1 MVEHE
6 PELYRNESKFGPIP
20 DIPVGTTWRNR
31 QVTSDTLSRNSL
43 TTGLREECSK
53 ARIHTSTKA
62 GISGGR
68 SGAYSIVMSGGYSD
82 DVDKGDVMYTSG
94 RCFLDHF
101 ISPAVHRVYT
111 GTGGR
116 DDENSRYGGGNNRS
130 WGGGEQTKDQT
141 FEHKDNNSLVVSSHN
156 LAGGTDLT
164 IVQVSFNLSKPVR
177 VIRGHQLNS
186 RYAPWEGFVTDNS
199 PPMDRVN

>member
-1 MVEHE
+1 MEKQAGDLGYVIA
-6 PELYRNESKFGPIP
+6 ELA
-20 DIPVGTTWRNR
+20 D
-31 QVTSDTLSRNSL
+31 NSL
-43 TTGLREECSK
+43 CGLRDECAK

-68 SGAYSIVMSGGYSD
+68 DGAYSIVMSGGYSD
-82 DVDKGDVMYTSG
+82 DVDKGDTMCVSD
-94 RCFLDHF
+94 RCFLDRF
-101 ISPAVHRVYT
+101 ASPAVHRLYT

-141 FEHKDNNSLVVSSHN
+141 FEHKDNGALYVRSHD
-156 LAGGTDLT
+156 LAGGTDLI
-164 IVQVSFNLSKPVR
+164 IVQLSYKLGKPVR

-186 RYAPWEGFVTDNS
+186 RYAPWEGFVIDNS
-199 PPMDRVN
+199 LPMGVNV